1 MSYIPF
7 LHFGYVKPDAELT
20 VLKSPVAEADRR
32 KEPRYPSDG
41 SARVLVPFLFGPLT
55 FNACVLDVSKSGM
68 RLNISAP
75 LAPGTLVQV
84 ELKNLV
90 ATGAVRHCRRD
101 EEGYSMGIQLD
112 AVVNKDKTV

>member
-7 LHFGYVKPDAELT
+7 LNFGRQKTDAELA

-55 FNACVLDVSKSGM
+55 FSARVLDVSKSGM
-68 RLNISAP
+68 RLKLSSP

-90 ATGAVRHCRRD
+90 ATGTVRHCRRD
-101 EEGYSMGIQLD
+101 EEEYSMGIELD
-112 AVVNKDKTV
+112 AVVNKNQTM